1 MNQLT
6 DKIEL
11 KKALSK
17 DVAYIY
23 ALYNE
28 EIHTT
33 WSEADFHLFRKEKNK
48 DLYKILL
55 NENCV
60 GFVMLVS
67 VKPEADLINI
77 AVAKPLQSIGIGSMA
92 LEKLYGL
99 LKKNGVN
106 KINLEV
112 KKDSKAHRFYLKNGF
127 QVTGRRKKYYTDQTD
142 AVLMLKNI

>member
-1 MNQLT
+1 MNQVT
-6 DKIEL
+6 NKIEL
-11 KKALSK
+11 KKALGK

-33 WSEADFHLFRKEKNK
+33 WSEDDFHLFRKENNK

-60 GFVMLVS
+60 GFIMLVR

-77 AVAKPLQSIGIGSMA
+77 AVAKPLQSIGIGTMA
-92 LEKLYGL
+92 LEKLYGQL
-99 LKKNGVN
+99 RKKGIN

-112 KKDSKAHRFYLKNGF
+112 KKDSKAHKFYLKNGF
-127 QVTGRRKKYYTDQTD
+127 LTTGCREKYYIDQTD
-142 AVLMLKNI
+142 AILMLKNI